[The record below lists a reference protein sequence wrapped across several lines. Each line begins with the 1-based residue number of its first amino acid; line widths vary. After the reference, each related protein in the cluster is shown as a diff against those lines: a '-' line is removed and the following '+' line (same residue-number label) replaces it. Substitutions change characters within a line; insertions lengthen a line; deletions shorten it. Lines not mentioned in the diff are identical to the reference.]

1 MFSPGDRYD
10 ALQLSSVMGGKL
22 CCWRWLV
29 GGENTWRATVV
40 WDTMLCDALQ
50 LHYERPSLLLV
61 EGGRRKQGTPWTPLT
76 PTYRKPALFL
86 CYIVLL
92 KTKQSL
98 AQCVRNNR
106 AQCVRHH
113 PLGHSVRGV
122 ILLGTVCEAQYS
134 SGTTSCDRTGTGRLR
149 NILQYIKGHIDSDKK
164 QPA

>member
-1 MFSPGDRYD
+1 MEGD
-10 ALQLSSVMGGKL
+10 SG
-22 CCWRWLV
+22 V
-29 GGENTWRATVV
+29 GHN
-40 WDTMLCDALQ
+40 TMLSDALQ

-61 EGGRRKQGTPWTPLT
+61 EGGRRKQGTPWIPLT

-134 SGTTSCDRTGTGRLR
+134 SGTTSCDRTVKLGRDDGEIYCSAVKDTLIQTKY
-149 NILQYIKGHIDSDKK
+149 NQLSEAFIGNEKK
-164 QPA
+164 

>member
-1 MFSPGDRYD
+1 MEGDN
-10 ALQLSSVMGGKL
+10 G
-22 CCWRWLV
+22 V
-29 GGENTWRATVV
+29 GHN
-40 WDTMLCDALQ
+40 TMLSDALQ

-106 AQCVRHH
+106 AQCVGHH
-113 PLGHSVRGV
+113 TLGHSVWGT
-122 ILLGTVCEAQYS
+122 ILFRDNQL
-134 SGTTSCDRTGTGRLR
+134 
-149 NILQYIKGHIDSDKK
+149 
-164 QPA
+164 